1 MGLIN
6 TLSAATSGLAAAEYG
21 LNVTGQNIANLNTV
35 GYARRTVDFVE
46 VPPGSGGGVAV
57 AQARAVRDALLE
69 ARIRQQF
76 PAEEQQGAIATSLA
90 IVEASLGTPGQSIDG
105 ALGALFHSFATLAL
119 DPTSSVSRDS
129 VVLQGQQ
136 LARAFNS
143 MAVSFA
149 DAQRS
154 ADGDIRSG
162 VEQVNSL
169 ATQIAALNTSIGNAN
184 GADAETLRDQLGVAL
199 KSLSGLADV
208 TVLQRPDGGADVS
221 IGTGRALV
229 VGGNTYALGIGS
241 AGISGFATVTSGGV
255 DITSEITR
263 GSVGGLL
270 EVRDTLVPGYQ
281 TRLDQLA
288 FGVAQQVNALH
299 TAGYTATGVS
309 GQTFFTPLTT
319 VAGAAAALTV
329 DPALAGNSAL
339 VAGSLTGASGD
350 NQTAKAIANLS
361 DARVMIG
368 GTASMSDV
376 WSQLV
381 YRVGSDSQTA
391 QARQVSGQQ
400 IVDQIAKLLDQV
412 SGVSLD
418 EEAASMLK
426 FQRAYQANAK
436 LFMAADSMMTTLMA
450 MVGVA

>member
-1 MGLIN
+1 
-6 TLSAATSGLAAAEYG
+6 
-21 LNVTGQNIANLNTV
+21 
-35 GYARRTVDFVE
+35 
-46 VPPGSGGGVAV
+46 
-57 AQARAVRDALLE
+57 
-69 ARIRQQF
+69 
-76 PAEEQQGAIATSLA
+76 
-90 IVEASLGTPGQSIDG
+90 
-105 ALGALFHSFATLAL
+105 
-119 DPTSSVSRDS
+119 
-129 VVLQGQQ
+129 
-136 LARAFNS
+136 
-143 MAVSFA
+143 
-149 DAQRS
+149 
-154 ADGDIRSG
+154 
-162 VEQVNSL
+162 
-169 ATQIAALNTSIGNAN
+169 
-184 GADAETLRDQLGVAL
+184 
-199 KSLSGLADV
+199 
-208 TVLQRPDGGADVS
+208 VS

-255 DITSEITR
+255 DITSEIKR
-263 GSVGGLL
+263 GAVGGLL

-281 TRLDQLA
+281 NRLDQLA

-319 VAGAAAALTV
+319 AAGAAAALAM
-329 DPALAGNSAL
+329 DPTLAGNSAL

-350 NQTAKAIANLS
+350 NQTAKAIANLA
-361 DARVMIG
+361 DARVMTG

-391 QARQVSGQQ
+391 QARQASGQQ
-400 IVDQIAKLLDQV
+400 MVDQITKLLDQV